1 LTHGK
6 STSGKQG
13 KAVKE
18 RKGELILR
26 RATASPTTAAIAAK
40 ANVEGSGKA
49 VFTIEN
55 EWVIGQ
61 R

>member
-1 LTHGK
+1 M
-6 STSGKQG
+6 
-13 KAVKE
+13 
-18 RKGELILR
+18 RELILR

-55 EWVIGQ
+55 ECVIGQ